1 MMKIDILFFG
11 VTVDLAEVS
20 KAEMELKNSS
30 TVADFKTVLVEN
42 YPNLKNITSF
52 AVAVNETYADD
63 VFLLKEN
70 DVVAIIPPVSGG

>member
-1 MMKIDILFFG
+1 MKIDILFFG
-11 VTVDLAEVS
+11 VTVDLATVS
-20 KAEMELKNSS
+20 KAEMKLKNSC